1 MKKNKGPTLT
11 QASWLWCAVQG
22 TEQIAEAAGKRSWAD
37 VQQDAPLFRTEAAVA
52 VEQAVQD
59 ASAQDTAREPAQEA
73 ATVPEVSVSH
83 AAHHV
88 EQLLA
93 HCLI

>member
-1 MKKNKGPTLT
+1 M
-11 QASWLWCAVQG
+11 QG
-22 TEQIAEAAGKRSWAD
+22 TEQVAEAAGKMSWAE

-59 ASAQDTAREPAQEA
+59 ATAQDTAQEPAQET
-73 ATVPEVSVSH
+73 ATVPEVSISH
-83 AAHHV
+83 AAHHL

-93 HCLI
+93 HCLRTT